1 MPRLSPAYPLRALF
15 AKAWAIA
22 RDGARCFGGRPCAYL
37 AAALRQAWSQAKAL
51 AATIAAQCAWV
62 LAEVERVRFE
72 FSPLGVARRRRA
84 EVALEAELQAHRREM
99 AARTAAYNAR
109 WGSGG
114 AVPATRVAA

>member
-72 FSPLGVARRRRA
+72 FSPLGVARRRR
-84 EVALEAELQAHRREM
+84 EETALEAELAAHRLEM
-99 AARTAAYNAR
+99 RARAIAYNAR
-109 WGSGG
+109 WG
-114 AVPATRVAA
+114 AAATPAARAA